1 MLNRQLEE
9 ISQNLVSLKKALAE
23 RESALSTAK
32 AGKQQLDVFLV
43 DTQQQLILCTTQF
56 A

>member
-1 MLNRQLEE
+1 MKCDVQ
-9 ISQNLVSLKKALAE
+9 QNLVSFEKALAE

>member
-1 MLNRQLEE
+1 MKCDVR
-9 ISQNLVSLKKALAE
+9 QNLVSLKKALAE
-23 RESALSTAK
+23 CESALSAAK
-32 AGKQQLDVFLV
+32 AGKQQLDVLLV